1 MNFPS
6 LSDLRERLNN
16 QGWRG
21 FLIMSYLLV
30 IAVFVVLWVWLLMV
44 PLQRSSIEEQR
55 ASLSAVAASSAY
67 VIEISED
74 EDPQT
79 IVERIAQ
86 HGTLRITI
94 IRSDGKVLADSHFVQ
109 GELDNHLERPEVQ
122 GALKNGYG
130 ESIRSSDNENI
141 QRMYVAT
148 TYDRGGEIGVIRVS
162 EEMSILSDAA
172 KSAQRTGVIL
182 LILGLVAVSIVAFTT
197 LKRATKPV
205 GHLERVRTDFV
216 ANASHELKT
225 PVAGIRLLAESLE
238 VAAEDKDYPIVKDF
252 SKRLSDE
259 ALRLQTLVTDLLDL
273 SRLEQGSGQRPGEV
287 DLHTIMSASIESRRP
302 AATEKGLFL
311 KFNDRTPQGISTR
324 VSMPSSDAS
333 LIIDNLIDNAIRY
346 SEKGGIT
353 VNLYCEKRNALIQ
366 VSDTG
371 IGLSSQEIPRIFERF
386 YRVDVARSREAG
398 GTGLG
403 LSLVRHAVLKA
414 HGTIEVDS
422 TPGEGST
429 FNVRIPK

>member
-1 MNFPS
+1 MSLPS
-6 LSDLRERLNN
+6 LADLRERLNN

-30 IAVFVVLWVWLLMV
+30 IAVFVVLWMWLLMV
-44 PLQRSSIEEQR
+44 PLQQSSIKEQR
-55 ASLSAVAASSAY
+55 ASLSAVASSSAY
-67 VIEISED
+67 ALETSTDD
-74 EDPQT
+74 EPQN
-79 IVERIAQ
+79 IVNKIARNS
-86 HGTLRITI
+86 TLRVTI
-94 IRSDGKVLADSHFVQ
+94 INSDGDVLADSHYDL
-109 GELDNHLERPEVQ
+109 ESLNNHKDRPEIQ
-122 GALKNGYG
+122 ATLKNGFG
-130 ESIRSSDNENI
+130 ENIRMSDTEHI

-148 TYDRGGEIGVIRVS
+148 SYKKDNQTNIVRVS
-162 EEMSILSDAA
+162 EEMSMLSDAA
-172 KSAQRTGVIL
+172 RSAQRTGLIL
-182 LILGLVAVSIVAFTT
+182 LILGLIAVSVVAVTT

-238 VAAEDKDYPIVKDF
+238 VAAEDQNYPIVKDF

-259 ALRLQTLVTDLLDL
+259 ALRLQSLVTDLLDL
-273 SRLEQGSGQRPGEV
+273 SRLEQGSGQRLGEI
-287 DLHTIMSASIESRRP
+287 DLHTIMSTSIESRR
-302 AATEKGLFL
+302 AAALEKGLFL
-311 KFNDRTPQGISTR
+311 KFNDRTPEGISTR
-324 VSMPSSDAS
+324 ISMASSDAS

-346 SEKGGIT
+346 TEKGGIT
-353 VNLYCEKRNALIQ
+353 VNLYCQKRYALIQ

-371 IGLSSQEIPRIFERF
+371 IGLNSNDIPRIFERF

-403 LSLVRHAVLKA
+403 LSLVRHAVLRS